1 MARRKEDPPKGSP
14 AWMNTFADLMNLL
27 LCFFVMLFS
36 MSSVNEEKFEKV
48 IASFQSTFSILPGG
62 GASIGEGELISSGI
76 SQLENFDSYYNQ
88 QLSSQSDGQT
98 EEEKDITEA
107 YEQQELEES
116 EDMAQ
121 QLENALSQYGIQDDV
136 EVDFNAEYVTLNMNG
151 ALLFD
156 SASAELRDEAYPL
169 VNKLG
174 KILVTYDNN
183 IIEVEGHTD
192 NVPIHSS
199 KYEDNNVLSMYRAL
213 AVANYLRDTTTLDPA
228 YIKSSGRGEY
238 VPIADNATPEGRARN
253 RRVEIKIYNSYNSN
267 VSGTSTDDTG
277 TETPADAALSTETV
291 LGKRVSGDRYAGSSD
306 NRCDC
311 ETDRSCE
318 RIGREA

>member
-267 VSGTSTDDTG
+267 VSGISTDDTG

-291 LGKRVSGDRYAGSSD
+291 
-306 NRCDC
+306 
-311 ETDRSCE
+311 TDTP
-318 RIGREA
+318 EAATTGATVESTEVVNE

>member
-169 VNKLG
+169 VNKLA

-291 LGKRVSGDRYAGSSD
+291 
-306 NRCDC
+306 
-311 ETDRSCE
+311 TDTP
-318 RIGREA
+318 EAATTGATVEPTEVVNE

>member
-1 MARRKEDPPKGSP
+1 
-14 AWMNTFADLMNLL
+14 MNTFADLMKLL

-291 LGKRVSGDRYAGSSD
+291 
-306 NRCDC
+306 
-311 ETDRSCE
+311 TDTP
-318 RIGREA
+318 EAATTGATVEPTEVVNE

>member
-1 MARRKEDPPKGSP
+1 
-14 AWMNTFADLMNLL
+14 MNTFADLMNLL

-291 LGKRVSGDRYAGSSD
+291 
-306 NRCDC
+306 
-311 ETDRSCE
+311 TDTP
-318 RIGREA
+318 EAATTGATVEPTEVVNE

>member
-213 AVANYLRDTTTLDPA
+213 VVANYLRDTTTLDPA

-267 VSGTSTDDTG
+267 VSGISTDDTG

-291 LGKRVSGDRYAGSSD
+291 
-306 NRCDC
+306 
-311 ETDRSCE
+311 TDTP
-318 RIGREA
+318 EAATTGATVEPTEVVNE

>member
-107 YEQQELEES
+107 DEQQELEES

-277 TETPADAALSTETV
+277 TETPADAALSTEMVTDTPEAATTGATV
-291 LGKRVSGDRYAGSSD
+291 EPTEVV
-306 NRCDC
+306 N
-311 ETDRSCE
+311 E
-318 RIGREA
+318 

>member
-267 VSGTSTDDTG
+267 VSGTSTDVTG

-291 LGKRVSGDRYAGSSD
+291 
-306 NRCDC
+306 
-311 ETDRSCE
+311 TDTP
-318 RIGREA
+318 EAATTGATVEPTEVVNE

>member
-291 LGKRVSGDRYAGSSD
+291 
-306 NRCDC
+306 
-311 ETDRSCE
+311 TDTP
-318 RIGREA
+318 EAATTGASVEPTEVVNE

>member
-169 VNKLG
+169 INKLG

-213 AVANYLRDTTTLDPA
+213 AVANYLQDTTTLDPA

-253 RRVEIKIYNSYNSN
+253 RRVEVKIYNSYNSN

-277 TETPADAALSTETV
+277 TETPVDAALSTETV
-291 LGKRVSGDRYAGSSD
+291 
-306 NRCDC
+306 
-311 ETDRSCE
+311 TDTP
-318 RIGREA
+318 EAATTGATVEPTEVVNE

>member
-1 MARRKEDPPKGSP
+1 MAYCC
-14 AWMNTFADLMNLL
+14 AQAY
-27 LCFFVMLFS
+27 
-36 MSSVNEEKFEKV
+36 
-48 IASFQSTFSILPGG
+48 
-62 GASIGEGELISSGI
+62 SG
-76 SQLENFDSYYNQ
+76 
-88 QLSSQSDGQT
+88 
-98 EEEKDITEA
+98 
-107 YEQQELEES
+107 
-116 EDMAQ
+116 
-121 QLENALSQYGIQDDV
+121 
-136 EVDFNAEYVTLNMNG
+136 NG

-291 LGKRVSGDRYAGSSD
+291 
-306 NRCDC
+306 
-311 ETDRSCE
+311 TDTP
-318 RIGREA
+318 EAATTGATVEPTEVVNE

>member
-291 LGKRVSGDRYAGSSD
+291 
-306 NRCDC
+306 
-311 ETDRSCE
+311 TDTP
-318 RIGREA
+318 EAATTGATVKPTEVVNE

>member
-199 KYEDNNVLSMYRAL
+199 KYEDNNVLSMYRAI

-291 LGKRVSGDRYAGSSD
+291 
-306 NRCDC
+306 
-311 ETDRSCE
+311 TDTP
-318 RIGREA
+318 EAATTGATVEPTEVVNE

>member
-27 LCFFVMLFS
+27 LCFFVMRFS

-291 LGKRVSGDRYAGSSD
+291 
-306 NRCDC
+306 
-311 ETDRSCE
+311 TDTP
-318 RIGREA
+318 EAATTGATVEPTEVVNE

>member
-228 YIKSSGRGEY
+228 YIKSSGSGEY

-291 LGKRVSGDRYAGSSD
+291 
-306 NRCDC
+306 
-311 ETDRSCE
+311 TDTP
-318 RIGREA
+318 EAATTGATVEPTEVVNE

>member
-36 MSSVNEEKFEKV
+36 MSSVNEGKFEKV

-291 LGKRVSGDRYAGSSD
+291 
-306 NRCDC
+306 
-311 ETDRSCE
+311 TDTP
-318 RIGREA
+318 EAATTGATVEPTEVVND

>member
-107 YEQQELEES
+107 YEQQELEGS

-121 QLENALSQYGIQDDV
+121 QLENAISQYGIQDDV

-192 NVPIHSS
+192 NVPIHSY

-291 LGKRVSGDRYAGSSD
+291 
-306 NRCDC
+306 
-311 ETDRSCE
+311 TDTP
-318 RIGREA
+318 EAATTGATVEPTEVVNE

>member
-277 TETPADAALSTETV
+277 KETPADAALSTETV
-291 LGKRVSGDRYAGSSD
+291 
-306 NRCDC
+306 
-311 ETDRSCE
+311 TDTP
-318 RIGREA
+318 EAATTGATVEPTEVVNE

>member
-62 GASIGEGELISSGI
+62 GTSIGEGELISSGI

-291 LGKRVSGDRYAGSSD
+291 
-306 NRCDC
+306 
-311 ETDRSCE
+311 TDTP
-318 RIGREA
+318 EAATTGATVEPTEVVNE

>member
-1 MARRKEDPPKGSP
+1 
-14 AWMNTFADLMNLL
+14 MNTFADLMNLL

-156 SASAELRDEAYPL
+156 SARAELRDEAYPL

-291 LGKRVSGDRYAGSSD
+291 
-306 NRCDC
+306 
-311 ETDRSCE
+311 TDTP
-318 RIGREA
+318 EAATTGATVEPTEVVNE

>member
-36 MSSVNEEKFEKV
+36 MSSVNEDKFEKV

-291 LGKRVSGDRYAGSSD
+291 
-306 NRCDC
+306 
-311 ETDRSCE
+311 TDTP
-318 RIGREA
+318 EAATTGATVEPTEVVNE

>member
-48 IASFQSTFSILPGG
+48 IASFQSTFSIFPGG

-291 LGKRVSGDRYAGSSD
+291 
-306 NRCDC
+306 
-311 ETDRSCE
+311 TDTP
-318 RIGREA
+318 EAATTGATVEPTEVVNE

>member
-238 VPIADNATPEGRARN
+238 VPIADNATPEGRART

-291 LGKRVSGDRYAGSSD
+291 
-306 NRCDC
+306 
-311 ETDRSCE
+311 TDTP
-318 RIGREA
+318 EAATTGATVEPTEVVNE

>member
-27 LCFFVMLFS
+27 LCSFVMLFS

-291 LGKRVSGDRYAGSSD
+291 
-306 NRCDC
+306 
-311 ETDRSCE
+311 TDTP
-318 RIGREA
+318 EAATTGATVEPTEVVNE

>member
-1 MARRKEDPPKGSP
+1 
-14 AWMNTFADLMNLL
+14 MNTFADLMNLL

-228 YIKSSGRGEY
+228 YIKSSGCGEY

-291 LGKRVSGDRYAGSSD
+291 
-306 NRCDC
+306 
-311 ETDRSCE
+311 TDTP
-318 RIGREA
+318 EAATTGATVEPTEVVNE

>member
-199 KYEDNNVLSMYRAL
+199 TYEDNNVLSMYRAL

-291 LGKRVSGDRYAGSSD
+291 
-306 NRCDC
+306 
-311 ETDRSCE
+311 TDTP
-318 RIGREA
+318 EAATTGATVEPTEVVNE

>member
-213 AVANYLRDTTTLDPA
+213 AVANYQRDTTTLDPA

-291 LGKRVSGDRYAGSSD
+291 
-306 NRCDC
+306 
-311 ETDRSCE
+311 TDTP
-318 RIGREA
+318 EAATTGATVEPTEVVNE

>member
-136 EVDFNAEYVTLNMNG
+136 EADFNAEYVTLNMNG

-291 LGKRVSGDRYAGSSD
+291 
-306 NRCDC
+306 
-311 ETDRSCE
+311 TDTP
-318 RIGREA
+318 EAATTGATVEPTEVVNE

>member
-228 YIKSSGRGEY
+228 YIKSSGRGED

-291 LGKRVSGDRYAGSSD
+291 
-306 NRCDC
+306 
-311 ETDRSCE
+311 TDTP
-318 RIGREA
+318 EAATTGATVEPTEVVNE

>member
-169 VNKLG
+169 VNKL
-174 KILVTYDNN
+174 VTYDNN

-291 LGKRVSGDRYAGSSD
+291 
-306 NRCDC
+306 
-311 ETDRSCE
+311 TDTP
-318 RIGREA
+318 EAATTGATVEPTEVVNE

>member
-136 EVDFNAEYVTLNMNG
+136 EEKMAYCCAQAYSGNG

-291 LGKRVSGDRYAGSSD
+291 
-306 NRCDC
+306 
-311 ETDRSCE
+311 TDTP
-318 RIGREA
+318 EAATTGATVEPTEVVNE

>member
-213 AVANYLRDTTTLDPA
+213 AVANYLRDTTTLDPV

-291 LGKRVSGDRYAGSSD
+291 
-306 NRCDC
+306 
-311 ETDRSCE
+311 TDTP
-318 RIGREA
+318 EAATTGATVEPTEVVNE

>member
-277 TETPADAALSTETV
+277 TETPADAALSTETM
-291 LGKRVSGDRYAGSSD
+291 
-306 NRCDC
+306 
-311 ETDRSCE
+311 TDTP
-318 RIGREA
+318 EAATTGATVEPTEVVNE